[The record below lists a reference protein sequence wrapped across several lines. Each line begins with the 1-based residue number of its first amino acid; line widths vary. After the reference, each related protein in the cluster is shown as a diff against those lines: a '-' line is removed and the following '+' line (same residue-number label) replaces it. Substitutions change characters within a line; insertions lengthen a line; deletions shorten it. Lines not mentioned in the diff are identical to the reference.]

1 MKRAPELRDLSDH
14 HHRRLVQARRL
25 KIAATGDEANMPEET
40 AEAFLEFWQEGTTTH
55 FREEEEVLLP
65 VLARYRENVLGREP
79 VVEMLLQH
87 ARIRGLVIGLSDEVK
102 GGSVRPETL
111 GSIGELLETHI
122 RLEEREV
129 FATIEEALPEEA
141 LREVA
146 DRLEAKKAQP
156 HAEAWVPT
164 QGLSYDPLPGPGDSE
179 GGGYDWPSRS
189 SPRKP

>member
-14 HHRRLVQARRL
+14 HHRGLVQARRL
-25 KIAATGDEANMPEET
+25 RRAATGDEANMPEET

-65 VLARYRENVLGREP
+65 VLARYREDLLGREP

-87 ARIRGLVIGLSDEVK
+87 ARIRGLIMGLSDEVK
-102 GGSVRPETL
+102 GGSVRLETL
-111 GSIGELLETHI
+111 GSIGELLESHI

-129 FATIEEALPEEA
+129 FPTIEEALPEEA

-146 DRLEAKKAQP
+146 DRLEAKKTQP
-156 HAEAWVPT
+156 QSEPWVPA

-189 SPRKP
+189 SPR

>member
-14 HHRRLVQARRL
+14 HHRALVQARRL
-25 KIAATGDEANMPEET
+25 RRAATGDEANMPEET

-65 VLARYRENVLGREP
+65 VLARYREDLLGREP

-102 GGSVRPETL
+102 GGSVRLETL
-111 GSIGELLETHI
+111 GSIGELLESHI

-129 FATIEEALPEEA
+129 FSTIEEALPEEA

-146 DRLEAKKAQP
+146 DRLEAKKTQP
-156 HAEAWVPT
+156 QSEPWVPA

-189 SPRKP
+189 SPR

>member
-14 HHRRLVQARRL
+14 HHRGLVQARRL
-25 KIAATGDEANMPEET
+25 RRAATGDEANMPEET

-65 VLARYRENVLGREP
+65 VLARYREDLLGREP

-87 ARIRGLVIGLSDEVK
+87 ARIRGLIMGLSDEVK
-102 GGSVRPETL
+102 GGSVRLETL
-111 GSIGELLETHI
+111 GSIGELLESHI

-129 FATIEEALPEEA
+129 FPTIEEALPEEA

-146 DRLEAKKAQP
+146 DRLEAKKTQP
-156 HAEAWVPT
+156 QSEPWVPA
-164 QGLSYDPLPGPGDSE
+164 QGLSSDPLPGPGDSE

-189 SPRKP
+189 SPR

>member
-14 HHRRLVQARRL
+14 HHRALVQARRL
-25 KIAATGDEANMPEET
+25 KRAATGDEANMPEET

-65 VLARYRENVLGREP
+65 VLARYREDLLGREP

-87 ARIRGLVIGLSDEVK
+87 ARIRGLIMGLSDEVK
-102 GGSVRPETL
+102 GGSVRLETL
-111 GSIGELLETHI
+111 GSIGELLESHI

-129 FATIEEALPEEA
+129 FSTIEEALPEEA

-146 DRLEAKKAQP
+146 DRLEAKKTQP
-156 HAEAWVPT
+156 QSEPWVPA

-189 SPRKP
+189 SPR

>member
-14 HHRRLVQARRL
+14 HHRGLVQARQL
-25 KIAATGDEANMPEET
+25 KIAATGDEATMPEET

-87 ARIRGLVIGLSDEVK
+87 ARIRGLVMGLSDEVK
-102 GGSVRPETL
+102 SGSVRLETL

-129 FATIEEALPEEA
+129 FSTIEEALPEEA

-146 DRLEAKKAQP
+146 DRLEAKKTQP
-156 HAEAWVPT
+156 QSEPWVPA

-189 SPRKP
+189 SPR

>member
-14 HHRRLVQARRL
+14 HHRGLVQARRL
-25 KIAATGDEANMPEET
+25 RRAATGDEANMPEET

-65 VLARYRENVLGREP
+65 VLARYREDLLGREP

-87 ARIRGLVIGLSDEVK
+87 ARIRGLVMGLSDEVK

-129 FATIEEALPEEA
+129 FSTIEEALPEEE

-146 DRLEAKKAQP
+146 DRLEAKKTQP
-156 HAEAWVPT
+156 QSEPWVPA

-179 GGGYDWPSRS
+179 GGGYDWPRIS
-189 SPRKP
+189 